1 MAFKLKDLM
10 INVVPPGAAQGR
22 PGCAP
27 ASGAAQFCGTASAG
41 AAGFCGTASAGAAGF
56 CGTASAGA
64 AGFCGTA
71 SAGAAGFCGTASAPA
86 AFCGTASA
94 GAQFCGTASAGVAA
108 GDPRA
113 VLEGLM
119 LLKQQL
125 LHALAQV
132 EEQEKALEAACR
144 PQSLEEAEELE
155 RHLRGA
161 LEELEQH
168 KVSLRQPK

>member
-10 INVVPPGAAQGR
+10 INLIPQGVGKGR

-27 ASGAAQFCGTASAG
+27 ASGVGQFCGTPSAGAGFCGTPSAG
-41 AAGFCGTASAGAAGF
+41 AAGFCGTPSAGAAGF
-56 CGTASAGA
+56 CGTPSAG
-64 AGFCGTA
+64 
-71 SAGAAGFCGTASAPA
+71 A
-86 AFCGTASA
+86 AFCGTPSA
-94 GAQFCGTASAGVAA
+94 GAAFCGTPSAGVAA

-113 VLEGLM
+113 ALEGLV

-132 EEQEKALEAACR
+132 EEQEKALEDACR

-161 LEELEQH
+161 LEELEEH
-168 KVSLRQPK
+168 KRNLRGK

>member
-10 INVVPPGAAQGR
+10 INLIPPGAGKGR
-22 PGCAP
+22 RPDCAP
-27 ASGAAQFCGTASAG
+27 ASGVGQFCGTPSAG
-41 AAGFCGTASAGAAGF
+41 AAGFCGTPSAGAAGF
-56 CGTASAGA
+56 CGTPSAGA
-64 AGFCGTA
+64 AGFCGTP
-71 SAGAAGFCGTASAPA
+71 SAGAAGFCGTPSAGA
-86 AFCGTASA
+86 AFCGTP
-94 GAQFCGTASAGVAA
+94 SAGVVA

-113 VLEGLM
+113 AFEGLV

-132 EEQEKALEAACR
+132 EEHERALEAACR

-161 LEELEQH
+161 LEELAEH
-168 KVSLRQPK
+168 KRNLRQK

>member
-1 MAFKLKDLM
+1 MAFKLRDLM
-10 INVVPPGAAQGR
+10 INLIPPGAGKGR
-22 PGCAP
+22 PDCAP
-27 ASGAAQFCGTASAG
+27 ASGAGQFCGTASAG
-41 AAGFCGTASAGAAGF
+41 AGFCGTASAGAAGF

-71 SAGAAGFCGTASAPA
+71 SAGAPAGFCGTASA
-86 AFCGTASA
+86 GV
-94 GAQFCGTASAGVAA
+94 QFCGTASAGVAA

-113 VLEGLM
+113 ALEGLV

-132 EEQEKALEAACR
+132 EAQERELEDACR
-144 PQSLEEAEELE
+144 PQSLEEAEMLE

-161 LEELEQH
+161 LEELQEH
-168 KVSLRQPK
+168 KRNLREK

>member
-10 INVVPPGAAQGR
+10 INLIPPGPGKGR
-22 PGCAP
+22 PDCAP
-27 ASGAAQFCGTASAG
+27 ASAAQFCGTASAGAGFCGTPSAG
-41 AAGFCGTASAGAAGF
+41 AAGFCGTASAGAPAGF
-56 CGTASAGA
+56 CGTPSAGA

-71 SAGAAGFCGTASAPA
+71 SAGAQFCGTP
-86 AFCGTASA
+86 SA
-94 GAQFCGTASAGVAA
+94 GAGFCGTASAGVA

-113 VLEGLM
+113 ALEGLV

-132 EEQEKALEAACR
+132 EEHEKALEAACR

-168 KVSLRQPK
+168 KRNLRQPK

>member
-10 INVVPPGAAQGR
+10 INLIPPSAGKGR
-22 PGCAP
+22 PDCAP
-27 ASGAAQFCGTASAG
+27 ASGAGQFCGTASAG
-41 AAGFCGTASAGAAGF
+41 AGFCGTASAGAGFCGTASAGAAGF

-64 AGFCGTA
+64 PAGFCGTA
-71 SAGAAGFCGTASAPA
+71 SAGAAG
-86 AFCGTASA
+86 FCGTASA

-113 VLEGLM
+113 ALEGLV

-132 EEQEKALEAACR
+132 EAQERELEDACR
-144 PQSLEEAEELE
+144 PQSLEEAEMLE

-161 LEELEQH
+161 LEELQEH
-168 KVSLRQPK
+168 KRNLREK